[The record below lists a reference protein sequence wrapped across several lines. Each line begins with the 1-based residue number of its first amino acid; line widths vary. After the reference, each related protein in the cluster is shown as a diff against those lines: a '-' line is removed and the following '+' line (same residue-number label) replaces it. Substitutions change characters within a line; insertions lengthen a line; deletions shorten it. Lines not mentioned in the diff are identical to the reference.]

1 MAQFFHSRTVV
12 NSILFVGKTWNSMK
26 KDSIIN
32 LNLLVKYIKACPD
45 VIIKTSKYWL
55 LYYLL
60 WKMFLSVDINS
71 EVIETVAQNCFS
83 KKDLPKILKNL
94 NFFRTLLLKVINQ
107 WLLLKTLSRITHQN
121 FENFQGKHLSRIF
134 VIV

>member
-71 EVIETVAQNCFS
+71 EVIETVAQNCFL
-83 KKDLPKILKNL
+83 KKDLSKILKNL
-94 NFFRTLLLKVINQ
+94 NFFRTLLLKVTNQ

>member
-1 MAQFFHSRTVV
+1 MAQFFHSRTAV
-12 NSILFVGKTWNSMK
+12 NSILFVGKIWNSMK

-71 EVIETVAQNCFS
+71 EVIETVAQNCFL

-94 NFFRTLLLKVINQ
+94 NFFWSLLLKVTNR

-121 FENFQGKHLSRIF
+121 FENFQGKHLSLVF

>member
-1 MAQFFHSRTVV
+1 MAQFFHSRTVA
-12 NSILFVGKTWNSMK
+12 NSILFVGKIWNSMK

-71 EVIETVAQNCFS
+71 EVIETVAQNCFL

-94 NFFRTLLLKVINQ
+94 NFFWSLFLKVTNR

-121 FENFQGKHLSRIF
+121 FENFQGKHLSLVF

>member
-1 MAQFFHSRTVV
+1 MAQFFHSRTAV
-12 NSILFVGKTWNSMK
+12 NSILFVGKIWNSMK
-26 KDSIIN
+26 KHSIIN

-60 WKMFLSVDINS
+60 WKMFLFVDINS
-71 EVIETVAQNCFS
+71 EVIETVAQNCFL

-94 NFFRTLLLKVINQ
+94 NFFWSLLLKVTNR

-121 FENFQGKHLSRIF
+121 FENFQGKHLSLVF